1 MKNKKIFK
9 IYNSLSKKLEEFKPL
24 NPPKVT
30 MYVCGITAYDSPH
43 LGHARSAIIF
53 DVLYRF
59 LMSLGYDVI
68 YVRNITDIDDKIINR
83 SNKEKIFWKD
93 LTEKYIKEYEDAIEK
108 LKVLK
113 PTYEPRAS
121 EHISEI
127 IEIIKKLINNG
138 FAYVSDGDVY
148 FEVKKFPSYGRL
160 SGRKIDELIAGAR
173 IEVSEKKKDPLDFAL
188 WKSAKP
194 GEPFWES
201 PWGKGRPGWHIECS
215 AMSLK
220 YLGETIDIHGGG
232 LDLIFPHH
240 ENEIAQ
246 SEGATG
252 KPFVRYFVHHG
263 LITVEGEKMSK
274 SLGNFV
280 VVDYLLNKF
289 HPEVIRTFLLSK
301 HYRSPLD
308 YSEKNIKETEKAIY
322 HLYETLYWLKRVI
335 PQKEGLLS
343 KKARDLE
350 RKLLEFE
357 EKFESALLEDL
368 NTALALGHLFKFENE
383 VYNFITR
390 NPFPTTEEVILLENI
405 AQKIK
410 NTAGKILGIGDTDP
424 LIFWQEERTRKLQQ
438 KGINIEEIEKMILE
452 RQKARKE
459 KNFTLADEIRD
470 KLREMGIVLKD
481 TRIETFWY
489 VE

>member
-1 MKNKKIFK
+1 
-9 IYNSLSKKLEEFKPL
+9 
-24 NPPKVT
+24 
-30 MYVCGITAYDSPH
+30 
-43 LGHARSAIIF
+43 
-53 DVLYRF
+53 
-59 LMSLGYDVI
+59 
-68 YVRNITDIDDKIINR
+68 
-83 SNKEKIFWKD
+83 
-93 LTEKYIKEYEDAIEK
+93 
-108 LKVLK
+108 
-113 PTYEPRAS
+113 
-121 EHISEI
+121 
-127 IEIIKKLINNG
+127 
-138 FAYVSDGDVY
+138 
-148 FEVKKFPSYGRL
+148 
-160 SGRKIDELIAGAR
+160 
-173 IEVSEKKKDPLDFAL
+173 
-188 WKSAKP
+188 
-194 GEPFWES
+194 
-201 PWGKGRPGWHIECS
+201 
-215 AMSLK
+215 
-220 YLGETIDIHGGG
+220 
-232 LDLIFPHH
+232 
-240 ENEIAQ
+240 
-246 SEGATG
+246 
-252 KPFVRYFVHHG
+252 HG

-289 HPEVIRTFLLSK
+289 HPEVIRVFLLSK

-322 HLYETLYWLKRVI
+322 HLYETLYWLKKAI

-350 RKLLEFE
+350 RKFLEFE

-390 NPFPTTEEVILLENI
+390 NPFPTAEEVILLENI

-410 NTAGKILGIGDTDP
+410 DTAGKILGIGDTDP

-459 KNFTLADEIRD
+459 KNFTLADEIRN